1 MNLTVTHTGR
11 GHFSAS
17 VGGRV
22 IVQKSDTP
30 FFCAARVLLREGVS
44 PSEPLT
50 MTHKGSEVVCLTSTV
65 GRAARWTVEDSDKGV
80 RYRPYKPSPY
90 AKAK

>member
-1 MNLTVTHTGR
+1 
-11 GHFSAS
+11 
-17 VGGRV
+17 
-22 IVQKSDTP
+22 
-30 FFCAARVLLREGVS
+30 
-44 PSEPLT
+44 